1 MVSEN
6 YISFRHE
13 HYIPFGHDRID
24 SSMEGLVIE
33 GQVAPKKSRFF
44 SRVKRRLLKHI
55 WLVRIGLIASAI
67 LGVYLFFSLLGFVFG
82 KAGLTNYTE
91 VISNFI
97 FAPKAEVES
106 VNGRTNILIL
116 GKGGQGHEAS
126 DLTDSIIFAS
136 VSHQSSGISLFS
148 LPRDIW
154 IPAIRAKINSAYYWG
169 KQKEEGGGLILAKST
184 VEEIV
189 GVPVHYGI
197 VIDFS
202 GFIKIVD
209 VIGGIEVDVD
219 RDFVDEKYPIPGR
232 ENDLCDSDPLFAC
245 RYETIKFEKGK
256 QVMNGDMALKFV
268 RSRNAEGEEGT
279 DLARAARQQKILLA
293 IRQKVMS
300 PRVLLSPKKVLAI
313 WKVARDSLETDIT
326 APEAAILLRRA
337 LIARETLRS
346 FVLDEELLTHPPV
359 SPRYDN
365 QYVFIPKDG
374 NWDRVHDWVSQRFP

>member
-97 FAPKAEVES
+97 
-106 VNGRTNILIL
+106 L

-184 VEEIV
+184 GEEV
-189 GVPVHYGI
+189 GGGAGHHGI
-197 VIDFS
+197 SVDFS

-209 VIGGIEVDVD
+209 VIGG
-219 RDFVDEKYPIPGR
+219 
-232 ENDLCDSDPLFAC
+232 
-245 RYETIKFEKGK
+245 
-256 QVMNGDMALKFV
+256 
-268 RSRNAEGEEGT
+268 
-279 DLARAARQQKILLA
+279 
-293 IRQKVMS
+293 
-300 PRVLLSPKKVLAI
+300 
-313 WKVARDSLETDIT
+313 
-326 APEAAILLRRA
+326 
-337 LIARETLRS
+337 
-346 FVLDEELLTHPPV
+346 
-359 SPRYDN
+359 
-365 QYVFIPKDG
+365 
-374 NWDRVHDWVSQRFP
+374 

>member
-106 VNGRTNILIL
+106 VNGRTNI
-116 GKGGQGHEAS
+116 
-126 DLTDSIIFAS
+126 
-136 VSHQSSGISLFS
+136 
-148 LPRDIW
+148 
-154 IPAIRAKINSAYYWG
+154 
-169 KQKEEGGGLILAKST
+169 LILAKST

-326 APEAAILLRRA
+326 APEAALLLRRA